1 MSKSRILIQVDPDRQ
16 PSVFDSVVA
25 VDSGVEQLFRHHSV
39 ELEDIQGMVH
49 GAIFTRGPADLKSTA
64 IFVGGNDVGKAEDI
78 LAKIK
83 STFFG
88 PMRVSVML
96 DANGC
101 NTTAAAAVLC
111 AEKHLPLQGS
121 TVAVLG
127 GTGPVGQRIVR
138 LTARKGARVF
148 VGSRSLGRA
157 SAICEALKGDE
168 PDWELTPF
176 ATQESNWV
184 ESVRHCETLFGAG
197 AAGCE
202 LISAEELSVFSQ
214 AKVLIDLN
222 AVPPAGIPGV
232 DVMAAGAEINGAIVY
247 GAIGV
252 GGLKMKI
259 HKAAIGKLFETND
272 QVLDAEEIYDVGEG
286 LITS

>member
-1 MSKSRILIQVDPDRQ
+1 MSKSRILIQLDSDPQ

-25 VDSGVEQLFRHHSV
+25 IDSDVDQLFRHHNVDTDNVQS
-39 ELEDIQGMVH
+39 LVH
-49 GAIFTRGPADLKSTA
+49 GAIFTRGPSDLKSTA
-64 IFVGGNDVGKAEDI
+64 IFVGGNNVKKAEEI
-78 LAKIK
+78 LDKIQK
-83 STFFG
+83 TFFG

-111 AEKHLPLQGS
+111 AEKHASLEGS
-121 TVAVLG
+121 TIAVLG

-148 VGSRSLGRA
+148 VGSRNMERA
-157 SAICEALKGDE
+157 AKICEQMKSE
-168 PDWELTPF
+168 STEWQLTPF
-176 ATQESNWV
+176 ATEDANWV
-184 ESVRHCETLFGAG
+184 ESIRHSEVVFGAG

-202 LISAEELSVFSQ
+202 LISAEELQSLSQ

-232 DVMAAGAEINGAIVY
+232 DVMAAGAELNGAIAY

-259 HKAAIGKLFETND
+259 HKAALRKLFESND
-272 QVLDAEEIYDVGEG
+272 LTLDAESIYGVGETLSQG
-286 LITS
+286 